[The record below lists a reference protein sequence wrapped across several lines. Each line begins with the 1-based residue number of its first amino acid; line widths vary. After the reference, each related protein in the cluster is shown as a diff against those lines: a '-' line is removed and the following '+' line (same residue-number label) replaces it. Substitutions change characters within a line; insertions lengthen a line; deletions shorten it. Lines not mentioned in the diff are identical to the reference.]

1 MLFKAV
7 LSFFWFYS
15 QNTINLLSVNK
26 NGCHVPYPFANIRIF
41 CTTAKK
47 NGSSSTI
54 TSPAVKPYFV
64 LPLACS
70 CSAVLPCVSK
80 NCRTTAVKGHWNERR
95 RNGMAT
101 GGVRTCLRGGMRQ
114 VCVLSQ
120 LSCPDRVTF
129 MFLECRQVCLMA
141 DKRLA
146 ALLKG
151 VAPQGFFLLIFV
163 RFRRIFL
170 FCCWNVVFL
179 HLFLSRRGRCR
190 LPGCGGIRWPRHTLP
205 ASRRGRICFIM
216 VTILILTI

>member
-7 LSFFWFYS
+7 LGFFWFYS

-120 LSCPDRVTF
+120 LPCPDRVTF

-141 DKRLA
+141 DKTVGCLA
-146 ALLKG
+146 EGGCAAGIFFVNLCAISAYFFVLL
-151 VAPQGFFLLIFV
+151 LECCIFA
-163 RFRRIFL
+163 F
-170 FCCWNVVFL
+170 VFVPE
-179 HLFLSRRGRCR
+179 GRCR
-190 LPGCGGIRWPRHTLP
+190 QPGCGGTRWPRHTLP
-205 ASRRGRICFIM
+205 ASRRGRTCFIM